1 MKSKKTMHVP
11 DGVYEALGLF
21 LPFSK
26 SEETPEYEKGGS
38 VTEFIG
44 NQRVSTLKRESSYKT
59 YYPKLQ
65 EINLLTL
72 NYPSIPQ
79 YASQKADY
87 VKKIIRK
94 NILKTFASLS
104 PEKETNEKCIEY
116 VKKVFSI
123 FDDYILAEYWH
134 YSHDSEEQNT
144 PFKIFQVNKLIHV
157 TFHLKEGAPVYADP
171 FSNKREAGYYYLTSN
186 PSQLIHIINL
196 PDLLVD
202 ILLIQAVHHIQINIK
217 LSAVQDIFEKYIH
230 IFSEQAGKLQE
241 DSETNALVT
250 SLSTKTLLPY
260 DCLFHDYK
268 RKDKVLYY
276 VGLSEQL
283 SEKLITLFCDVLE
296 ICQDIQY
303 ENKHRNEMARTIAT
317 AYITK
322 KNIPQKTLEAM
333 EHTLFKKYFKYV
345 EFDEEVDLEAV
356 KTLEKEFKVLNE
368 AYFSGKAFFDVKL
381 RFRKLGKHK
390 ASGLYYPT
398 IHTLC
403 VDLRSPSSFIH
414 EYFHMLDDQMGDLS
428 LDRAFQDIVG
438 EYKKAF
444 LKDLEHLET
453 GIQAQLKGNGKY
465 NLKYFFRRAEI
476 FARCGE
482 IYFVRILKV
491 ESSLIKPDLKYAYPD
506 SEQLDELIK
515 NYYEDLLDVRLKQ
528 SDFAKAV

>member
-1 MKSKKTMHVP
+1 MKSKNTMHVP
-11 DGVYEALGLF
+11 DGIYEALGLF

-26 SEETPEYEKGGS
+26 NEETPEYEKGGS
-38 VTEFIG
+38 VTEFVG
-44 NQRVSTLKRESSYKT
+44 NQRVSTLKRESRYKT

-65 EINLLTL
+65 EINLLAL

-79 YASQKADY
+79 NANLKADY
-87 VKKIIRK
+87 VKKVIRK
-94 NILKTFASLS
+94 NILKNLTSLS
-104 PEKETNEKCIEY
+104 PEKKANEKCEKY
-116 VKKVFSI
+116 VKDIFSLY
-123 FDDYILAEYWH
+123 DGYIHAEYQH
-134 YSHDSEEQNT
+134 YCHDNAEQST
-144 PFKIFQVNKLIHV
+144 PFKLLQATNLIHV
-157 TFHLKEGAPVYADP
+157 NFHLKEGPPVYADP
-171 FSNKREAGYYYLTSN
+171 FSIKKRAGYYYLTSN

-202 ILLIQAVHHIQINIK
+202 ILLIQAVHHIQVNIK
-217 LSAVQDIFEKYIH
+217 LSAVQDIYEKYIH
-230 IFSEQAGKLQE
+230 IYTEQAGRLQE
-241 DSETNALVT
+241 GSEMHAFVT
-250 SLSTKTLLPY
+250 SLSSQTLLPY
-260 DCLFHDYK
+260 DCLFRNYK
-268 RKDKVLYY
+268 RRDKEFFY
-276 VGLSEQL
+276 VGLSDQM
-283 SEKLITLFCDVLE
+283 SEKLIALFCDVLE
-296 ICQDIQY
+296 ICQDIRY
-303 ENKHRNEMARTIAT
+303 ENKHRNEIAKTIAT

-345 EFDEEVDLEAV
+345 EFDEDVDLDAV

-428 LDRAFQDIVG
+428 LDRAFQNIVG

-444 LKDLEHLET
+444 LKDLEYLET
-453 GIQAQLKGNGKY
+453 GIQAQLKGSGKY
-465 NLKYFFRRAEI
+465 NLSYFFRRAEI

-491 ESSLIKPDLKYAYPD
+491 ESSLIQPDLKYAYPN
-506 SEQLDELIK
+506 SEQLDELIR

>member
-1 MKSKKTMHVP
+1 MKSKNTMHVP
-11 DGVYEALGLF
+11 DGIYEALGLI

-26 SEETPEYEKGGS
+26 SEGTPEYEKGGS

-44 NQRVSTLKRESSYKT
+44 NQRISTLKRESRYRI

-79 YASQKADY
+79 DADLKADY
-87 VKKIIRK
+87 VKKVIRK
-94 NILKTFASLS
+94 SILKNLASLS
-104 PEKETNEKCIEY
+104 PEKKANEKCGEY
-116 VKKVFSI
+116 VKDIFSLY
-123 FDDYILAEYWH
+123 DGYIHAEYQH
-134 YSHDSEEQNT
+134 YCHENVEQST
-144 PFKIFQVNKLIHV
+144 PFKILQAANLIHIS
-157 TFHLKEGAPVYADP
+157 FHLKGGASAYADP
-171 FSNKREAGYYYLTSN
+171 FSSKKKAGYYYLTSN
-186 PSQLIHIINL
+186 PSQLVHIINL

-202 ILLIQAVHHIQINIK
+202 ILLIQAVHHIQANIK
-217 LSAVQDIFEKYIH
+217 LAAVQDIFEKYIQ
-230 IFSEQAGKLQE
+230 IYSEQADRLQE

-250 SLSTKTLLPY
+250 SLSTQTLLPY
-260 DCLFHDYK
+260 DCLFHNYNRRD
-268 RKDKVLYY
+268 KDLFY
-276 VGLSEQL
+276 VGLSDRL
-283 SEKLITLFCDVLE
+283 SEKLTALFCDVLE

-333 EHTLFKKYFKYV
+333 EHTLFKNYFKYV
-345 EFDEEVDLEAV
+345 EFDEEVDLDAV
-356 KTLEKEFKVLNE
+356 KTLEKEFKIINE

-428 LDRAFQDIVG
+428 LGRAFQDIVG

-444 LKDLEHLET
+444 LKELEHLET
-453 GIQAQLKGNGKY
+453 GIQAQLKGSSKY
-465 NLKYFFRRAEI
+465 NLSYFFRRAEI

-482 IYFVRILKV
+482 IYFVRVPKV
-491 ESSLIKPDLKYAYPD
+491 ESSLIKPDLKYAYPA

-528 SDFAKAV
+528 SGFAEAV

>member
-1 MKSKKTMHVP
+1 MKFKNTMHVP
-11 DGVYEALGLF
+11 DGIYEALGLF

-26 SEETPEYEKGGS
+26 NEDIPEYEKGNS

-44 NQRVSTLKRESSYKT
+44 NQRVNTLKRESRYRT

-65 EINLLTL
+65 EINLLAL

-79 YASQKADY
+79 DASQKADY
-87 VKKIIRK
+87 VKKVIRK
-94 NILKTFASLS
+94 NILKILTSLS
-104 PEKETNEKCIEY
+104 PEKKANTKCVEY
-116 VKKVFSI
+116 VKDILSLY
-123 FDDYILAEYWH
+123 DDYIHAECQY
-134 YSHDSEEQNT
+134 YCPGNVEQNT
-144 PFKIFQVNKLIHV
+144 PFKILQATNLIHV
-157 TFHLKEGAPVYADP
+157 SFHLKGGPPVYADP
-171 FSNKREAGYYYLTSN
+171 FSSKKKAGYYYLTSN

-202 ILLIQAVHHIQINIK
+202 ILLIQAVHHIRVNIK

-230 IFSEQAGKLQE
+230 MYSETGRLLE
-241 DSETNALVT
+241 NSETNALVT
-250 SLSTKTLLPY
+250 SLSLQTLLPY
-260 DCLFHDYK
+260 DCLFHNYN
-268 RKDKVLYY
+268 RKEKDFFF
-276 VGLSEQL
+276 VGLSEQM
-283 SEKLITLFCDVLE
+283 SEKLISLFCDVLE

-345 EFDEEVDLEAV
+345 EFDEEVDLDAV

-368 AYFSGKAFFDVKL
+368 AYFSSKAFFDVKL

-438 EYKKAF
+438 EYKSAF
-444 LKDLEHLET
+444 LKNLEHLET
-453 GIQAQLKGNGKY
+453 GTQAQLKGSGKY
-465 NLKYFFRRAEI
+465 NLRYFFRRAEI

-491 ESSLIKPDLKYAYPD
+491 ESSLIQPELKYAYPD
-506 SEQLDELIK
+506 SEQLDKLIK